1 MRRTAAVVV
10 AVLVLA
16 PASTGAST
24 ARPALAFTA
33 TPARVE
39 LAGSGQATVRVTNRG
54 RRPLAVDVGRAGFSL
69 DLRGRPRIVARAGVR
84 AATPWLT
91 VRPRRFLLR
100 AGASRRLT
108 VTSRLPR
115 RVEPGDHDALVLL
128 TTRPRRRAGVA
139 VRMRIG
145 IVVVVRAPGRVVRR
159 LALRGLRVRRVRGTR
174 VLELRVANRGNV
186 TETIDRGRIRV
197 VLRRGSAR
205 TSLRVEPR
213 RLRPRTSGIVQL
225 RYRGRINGWVTAR
238 VRIAPDPGGRVVSRT
253 FRVRL
258 GGPAVVAMRPEGF
271 EPSASRSGGA
281 RSIP

>member
-1 MRRTAAVVV
+1 MRPAAAAVL
-10 AVLVLA
+10 AALVLA
-16 PASTGAST
+16 PASAGAST

-33 TPARVE
+33 TPARVD

-54 RRPLAVDVGRAGFSL
+54 RQKLAVHAGRAGFSL
-69 DLRGRPRIVARAGVR
+69 DLRGRPRIVARSGVR

-91 VRPRRFLLR
+91 VRPRRFVLR
-100 AGASRRLT
+100 AGASRRVT

-128 TTRPRRRAGVA
+128 TTRPRRRAAVA
-139 VRMRIG
+139 LRMRIG
-145 IVVVVRAPGRVVRR
+145 IVVVVRAPGRIVRR
-159 LALRGLRVRRVRGTR
+159 LELRSLRIRRARGMR

-197 VLRRGSAR
+197 SLRRGGSH

-225 RYRGRINGWVTAR
+225 RYRGRLRGRVTVR
-238 VRIAPDPGGRVVSRT
+238 VRIVPKPGGRVVSRT

-258 GGPAVVAMRPEGF
+258 
-271 EPSASRSGGA
+271 
-281 RSIP
+281 